1 VSRNPQVEEIP
12 MAGKKSPKANPKSS
26 TKSKSPKPATDE
38 APAFRH
44 VARKKRSSGKG
55 PTPAEIGASL
65 VALFNSGKAHEVPG
79 LWHHKRIESIESD
92 GTVFEGRKG
101 VAEKDAWWYA
111 NFTMHTARAEG
122 PFVGATG
129 FAVVFEMEISPV
141 AGEGAG
147 QRTKVREV
155 GVYTVEKGKIVREE
169 FMAAGG

>member
-1 VSRNPQVEEIP
+1 
-12 MAGKKSPKANPKSS
+12 MTGKKPKA
-26 TKSKSPKPATDE
+26 SKKEKPAKDA

-101 VAEKDAWWYA
+101 VAEKDAWWNA
-111 NFTMHTARAEG
+111 NFTMHSALAEG
-122 PFVGATG
+122 PFAGATG

-141 AGEGAG
+141 ANPGE
-147 QRTKVREV
+147 RTKVREV

-169 FMAAGG
+169 FLAAAGR

>member
-1 VSRNPQVEEIP
+1 
-12 MAGKKSPKANPKSS
+12 MAGKKPKSAGK
-26 TKSKSPKPATDE
+26 KSQAAKSGD

-55 PTPAEIGASL
+55 ATPAEIGTSL

-101 VAEKDAWWYA
+101 VAEKDAWWNA
-111 NFTMHTARAEG
+111 NFTVHTARAEG
-122 PFVGATG
+122 PFTGATG
-129 FAVVFEMEISPV
+129 FAVVFEMEISP
-141 AGEGAG
+141 AANPGE
-147 QRTKVREV
+147 RTKVREV

-169 FMAAGG
+169 FLASA

>member
-1 VSRNPQVEEIP
+1 
-12 MAGKKSPKANPKSS
+12 MAGKKPK
-26 TKSKSPKPATDE
+26 TSKQEKPAKDG

-65 VALFNSGKAHEVPG
+65 VALFNSGKADEVPG

-101 VAEKDAWWYA
+101 VAEKDAWWHA
-111 NFTMHTARAEG
+111 NFTVHSALAEG

-129 FAVVFEMEISPV
+129 FAVVFTMEISPV

-169 FMAAGG
+169 FLAAGG

>member
-1 VSRNPQVEEIP
+1 
-12 MAGKKSPKANPKSS
+12 MAGKKPKSAAR
-26 TKSKSPKPATDE
+26 KPKPAKADE

-55 PTPAEIGASL
+55 ATPAEIGASL
-65 VALFNSGKAHEVPG
+65 VALFNSGKAEEVPG

-101 VAEKDAWWYA
+101 VAEKDAWWNA
-111 NFTMHTARAEG
+111 NFTVHTARAEG
-122 PFVGATG
+122 PFTGATG

-141 AGEGAG
+141 GNPGG
-147 QRTKVREV
+147 RTKVREV

-169 FMAAGG
+169 FLAAAGR